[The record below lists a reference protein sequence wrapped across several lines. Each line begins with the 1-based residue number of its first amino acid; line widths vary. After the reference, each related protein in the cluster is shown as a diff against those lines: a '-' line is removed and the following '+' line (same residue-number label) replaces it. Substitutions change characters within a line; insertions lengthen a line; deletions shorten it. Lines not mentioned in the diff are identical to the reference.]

1 MNIHKMNNKTSLST
15 WLFRV
20 VSMVFDSLTLNEWAV
35 VIGISATIFSFLIN
49 WYYKHQEVKIKKQSL
64 ENHGHGHKNKNS
76 KKANAENKVIY
87 KHENG
92 EYELIDQLTYQTCSY
107 VNSEWIED
115 ATKKAAYQQKIINM
129 NKLTSSNL
137 LDEANN

>member
-1 MNIHKMNNKTSLST
+1 M
-15 WLFRV
+15 
-20 VSMVFDSLTLNEWAV
+20 
-35 VIGISATIFSFLIN
+35 SATIFSFLIN

-115 ATKKAAYQQKIINM
+115 AAKKAAYQQKIINM

>member
-15 WLFRV
+15 WLFGV

-92 EYELIDQLTYQTCSY
+92 
-107 VNSEWIED
+107 
-115 ATKKAAYQQKIINM
+115 KI
-129 NKLTSSNL
+129 NL
-137 LDEANN
+137 